1 MPASPKT
8 PQKKQSAGS
17 GPASPI
23 SPSSSP
29 RPSPRLA
36 SPGSFLKRAVS
47 AGWKRR
53 QDPLEHPL
61 PPGSVS
67 SSDFDTS
74 PTSPRSPNVVGRRT
88 SRGGLSSSRFSSPAT
103 SPLISPSSI
112 SFPKSVSSSTF
123 LPNNSEPDFE
133 MVTQTSYV
141 HRPSPQVPSERSPGF
156 ATESPQTLQTESTAS
171 LVSFQPEVLSV
182 KHVSPAS
189 QQKSAHQDEPFVSG
203 EASSPSVP
211 AMAPK
216 RRESLRRRSSVKQQG
231 LGIDNLPNSSL
242 SPSRGKPSFAS
253 SSRFATPEPEE
264 PPLVRT
270 DSNSSITEEI
280 MTVSPVSPALQTPP
294 LSITPKRQ
302 PSVGSLNRANSVAAS
317 LSSREGSTDPSMPVV
332 PPRGGG
338 IRRHSSLKDFG
349 EYERIGEE
357 GRKTELFSTNSTDT
371 DNAAAMWTCH
381 ARVFQYMYGHPSASA
396 RCLVIICLG
405 HPGFSRWSL
414 SCACTSGQIGPHFTI
429 SVLPLRFVKF

>member
-8 PQKKQSAGS
+8 PQRKQQVGS
-17 GPASPI
+17 GPTSPI
-23 SPSSSP
+23 SPSPSP

-74 PTSPRSPNVVGRRT
+74 PTSPRSPNVVGGRT
-88 SRGGLSSSRFSSPAT
+88 SRGGPSSSRFSSPAT

-123 LPNNSEPDFE
+123 LPNASEPDFE
-133 MVTQTSYV
+133 MVTQTSYQ
-141 HRPSPQVPSERSPGF
+141 HRHSPRVPSERSPSF
-156 ATESPQTLQTESTAS
+156 ATEPPKMLQTESTAS
-171 LVSFQPEVLSV
+171 LASFQPEILTV
-182 KHVSPAS
+182 KPVSQAS
-189 QQKSAHQDEPFVSG
+189 QHTPGHQDESLPSSD
-203 EASSPSVP
+203 ASSPSVP

-231 LGIDNLPNSSL
+231 LGIDNLPAAGPLSSRRQ
-242 SPSRGKPSFAS
+242 PSIAS
-253 SSRFATPEPEE
+253 SSQYATPEPEE
-264 PPLVRT
+264 LPLTRT

-280 MTVSPVSPALQTPP
+280 MTVSPVSPVLQTPP

-302 PSVGSLNRANSVAAS
+302 PSVDGSLNRSNSVAAS
-317 LSSREGSTDPSMPVV
+317 LSSREGSFDPLMPVV
-332 PPRGGG
+332 PPRSGGL
-338 IRRHSSLKDFG
+338 RRHSSLKDFG

-357 GRKTELFSTNSTDT
+357 GKKTELFTTSNTDT
-371 DNAAAMWTCH
+371 NNAATMWTCH
-381 ARVFQYMYGHPSASA
+381 VRVYQDMYGHPSASA
-396 RCLVIICLG
+396 RCLVIPLFGTQASLG
-405 HPGFSRWSL
+405 GF
-414 SCACTSGQIGPHFTI
+414 SCACITGPIGPP
-429 SVLPLRFVKF
+429 VQ